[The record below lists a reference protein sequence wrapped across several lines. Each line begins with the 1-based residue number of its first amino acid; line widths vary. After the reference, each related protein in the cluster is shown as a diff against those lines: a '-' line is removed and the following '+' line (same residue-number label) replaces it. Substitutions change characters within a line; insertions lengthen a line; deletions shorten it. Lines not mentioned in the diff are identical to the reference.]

1 MTKGFS
7 GGQEFFYHCYDDPL
21 CHRSSLLTTPAIT
34 LGIADSDKLKELHLG
49 SFPNTRKDSP
59 PNLSKSNNVKATA
72 TCLWLSGA
80 LRAKGQD
87 PRPST
92 GWAAARKDGTKTHL
106 GSGSSRDLCCW
117 TSCFA
122 PKHCELGWTK
132 WFSHPERCLSPCTH
146 PFPAATNMGPSERH
160 GPSSPHGPAHRCSC
174 SSSLAQ
180 NHLSTYLTFEFLYS
194 KTPSQVCLMLCPDH
208 LTTTHLCVS
217 DQQLVSHEALQQPSG
232 RGQCHEPHFQ
242 RGGQSSPKP
251 PRSRDNPSTDTEP
264 TKPPQAGVFP
274 FLWTPLTCW
283 SFACAD
289 QVMRESGSMF
299 LEKEIARGVKE
310 APSAEVTGKKGL
322 S

>member
-7 GGQEFFYHCYDDPL
+7 GGQEFFYYCYDDPL

-72 TCLWLSGA
+72 TCLRLNRA
-80 LRAKGQD
+80 LQAKGQD

-92 GWAAARKDGTKTHL
+92 GWAAARKDGTKTYL

-117 TSCFA
+117 TVLRPSA
-122 PKHCELGWTK
+122 ANSHEPSGSAALEHCPSPSTNP
-132 WFSHPERCLSPCTH
+132 FS
-146 PFPAATNMGPSERH
+146 AATNMGASAWH
-160 GPSSPHGPAHRCSC
+160 GPPSPRGPAHHSA
-174 SSSLAQ
+174 SSLAQ
-180 NHLSTYLTFEFLYS
+180 KHLSTYLTFEFLYS
-194 KTPSQVCLMLCPDH
+194 KAPPQVCLMLCPDH

-217 DQQLVSHEALQQPSG
+217 DQQLVFHEALQQPSG

-242 RGGQSSPKP
+242 SGGQSSPKP
-251 PRSRDNPSTDTEP
+251 PRSGDNPSTDTEP

-274 FLWTPLTCW
+274 LTCW

-289 QVMRESGSMF
+289 QVMRESGSNRTSH
-299 LEKEIARGVKE
+299 LLHVPRERDHQG
-310 APSAEVTGKKGL
+310 S
-322 S
+322 